1 MRTSGSWTP
10 SVVCVAVG
18 LAASTLAAGPQSPA
32 IDLPTVLARVGER
45 VADYYRRAQSIVCTE
60 KVLAQPINSSFSPQ
74 GFARA
79 LEYELHIESEE
90 AEVDGLIHA
99 AKMMRE
105 LRKVNGHV
113 PKASELEG
121 CFDPESRQEEPLEFL
136 LPKNQSDYQF
146 KKLVAGKGKDREALV
161 IEFVHEEK
169 GEPEFHHDEKKG
181 PDCMSFTLPFT
192 TKGRV
197 LVDPSTFD
205 VLRVEEEL
213 AHHVDVRVPYQVQ
226 RNFPNMPDYITIDRH
241 TTTTRYAVVKFKD
254 PEEALLL
261 PTSIDQLTVG
271 VGGVSHRNTQQFTDY
286 RRFLTAGR
294 IVK

>member
-1 MRTSGSWTP
+1 MRTTASSAP
-10 SVVCVAVG
+10 SVVVAVIG
-18 LAASTLAAGPQSPA
+18 LAASALTAAPQTPA
-32 IDLPTVLARVGER
+32 IDLPTVLTRVGER

-60 KVLAQPINSSFSPQ
+60 KVLAQPINSSYSPQ

-79 LEYELHIESEE
+79 LEYELHIESEA
-90 AEVDGLIHA
+90 AEEDGLIHA
-99 AKMMRE
+99 AKIMRE

-113 PKASELEG
+113 PKASELGG
-121 CFDPESRQEEPLEFL
+121 CFDPESRQEEPLAFL
-136 LPKNQSDYQF
+136 LPNNQAEYQF
-146 KKLVAGKGKDREALV
+146 TKVGAGKGKDRNALV
-161 IEFVHEEK
+161 VEFVHPLT
-169 GEPEFHHDEKKG
+169 GEPEFTHNEKKG

-197 LVDPSTFD
+197 FVDPSTFD

-213 AHHVDVRVPYQVQ
+213 AHHVDLRVPYKVQ
-226 RNFPNMPDYITIDRH
+226 RGFPNMPDYISIDRH
-241 TTTTRYAVVKFKD
+241 TTTTRYAVVRFKD

-271 VGGVSHRNTQQFTDY
+271 VGGVSHRNSQQFTDY

>member
-1 MRTSGSWTP
+1 MRSLAG
-10 SVVCVAVG
+10 VVIG
-18 LAASTLAAGPQSPA
+18 FAASTLAAAPQTPT
-32 IDLPTVLARVGER
+32 IDLTTVLARVGER
-45 VADYYRRAQSIVCTE
+45 VAEYYRRAQSVVCTE

-74 GFARA
+74 GFGRA

-90 AEVDGLIHA
+90 AEDDGLIHA

-113 PKASELEG
+113 PKPSELDG
-121 CFDPESRQEEPLEFL
+121 CFDPESRTEEPLEFL
-136 LPKNQSDYQF
+136 LPKNQAEYQF
-146 KKLVAGKGKDREALV
+146 TKVAAGKGKDKEALV
-161 IEFVHEEK
+161 IEFVHPQK
-169 GEPEFHHDEKKG
+169 GEPEFIHNEKKG

-192 TKGRV
+192 MRGRV

-213 AHHVDVRVPYQVQ
+213 AHHVDIRVPYKVQ
-226 RNFPNMPDYITIDRH
+226 RSYPNMPDYITIDRH

-254 PEEALLL
+254 PEETLIL
-261 PTSIDQLTVG
+261 PTSIDQLTIG
-271 VGGVSHRNTQQFTDY
+271 VGGVSHRNMQQFTDY
-286 RRFLTAGR
+286 RRFLTGGR